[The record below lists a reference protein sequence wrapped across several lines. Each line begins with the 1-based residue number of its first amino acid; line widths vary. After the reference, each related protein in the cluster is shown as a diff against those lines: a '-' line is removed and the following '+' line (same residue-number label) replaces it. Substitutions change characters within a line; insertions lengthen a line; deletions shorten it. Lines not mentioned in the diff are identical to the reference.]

1 MESMKVDVEQVAAC
15 VRRLTIEVPADRVN
29 RELDAIYR
37 NLQRQVKVPGFR
49 PGKVPRRLLE
59 NRYRLSVE
67 QEALQKLL
75 PEALSAALSEEKLYS
90 VGEPQIDQVTLTKDQ
105 PLRFVAT
112 AQIVPDFAVADY
124 QGWQFERRI
133 PVVTE
138 ADIDAALQRARERH
152 AALEAVAG
160 RSVQHGDFV
169 ILAYQGFRNDHPLP
183 GVEATNALVEV
194 GAGLFLP
201 EIEQGLIGVM
211 PGEEHMIPV
220 HFPEQAHN
228 TALAGQ
234 TVQFRVRVA
243 EIKEKILPT
252 LDDDFARAYEEVDSL
267 AALRDRLRGELEV
280 AAREKADEAL
290 RQEILTKLVAANP
303 IEVPEVL
310 VHEQMRRL
318 YLRQKRQ
325 ETGREL
331 TPEEYQVDL
340 ASLPEELTAQALEM
354 VREQLILHRIGT
366 DAEITVTP
374 EEVDAEVAAMAA
386 RMAQNPEALKRAL
399 EHNGSL
405 SALETSL
412 RERKIFAT
420 LLAKVQVTDKI
431 LQAETAAPTT

>member
-1 MESMKVDVEQVAAC
+1 MKVEIEHVATC

-29 RELDAIYR
+29 RELDTIYR

-112 AQIVPDFAVADY
+112 AQIIPDFAVADY
-124 QGWQFERRI
+124 QHWQFERQI

-152 AALEAVAG
+152 AALEAVTG

-183 GVEATNALVEV
+183 GVEGTNVLVEI

-201 EIEQGLIGVM
+201 EIEQGLIGM
-211 PGEEHMIPV
+211 APGEEHTIPV
-220 HFPEQAHN
+220 HFPEHAHD

-234 TVQFRVRVA
+234 MVQFRVRVA
-243 EIKEKILPT
+243 EIKEKILPV

-267 AALRDRLRGELEV
+267 AALRERLRGELEV
-280 AAREKADEAL
+280 AARQKADEAL
-290 RQEILTKLVAANP
+290 QQEILAKLVATNP

-310 VHEQMRRL
+310 VHEQIRRL

-325 ETGREL
+325 EMGREL
-331 TPEEYQVDL
+331 TPEEYEVDL
-340 ASLPEELTAQALEM
+340 ASLPEALTAQALEM

-374 EEVDAEVAAMAA
+374 EEVDAEVAAIAS
-386 RMAQNPEALKRAL
+386 RTAQNPEALKKAL
-399 EHNGSL
+399 ERNGSL

-412 RERKIFAT
+412 QERKIFAT

-431 LQAETAAPTT
+431 LHVETAAPTA